1 MGAEILVETV
11 AGGGLSAPAALSA
24 GEDDYRA
31 LHDALSSNARGREF
45 LAKFARRNRHAD
57 TEMLLAALDRLEA
70 RMRADGTAHER
81 LRDELRMLLIAIR
94 LTRPDID
101 ASGAPDKA
109 EKLAALLDM
118 LASRIDA
125 MVARSTGDDA
135 APAES
140 PPAAAVLSLVPI
152 SDEPE
157 LPIPAPA
164 APPREIALV
173 RSTVAMPE
181 VTFIGGA
188 PLGPKVVEHVEIE
201 KPAPVASPA
210 PVLAPIPLPAMA
222 KLPAIDPL
230 APIKALSEFER
241 IALFT

>member
-11 AGGGLSAPAALSA
+11 AGGGLSAPPAPDA

-31 LHDALSSNARGREF
+31 LHDALSSSARGREF
-45 LAKFARRNRHAD
+45 LAEFARRNRHAD

-94 LTRPDID
+94 LTRPNSDTT
-101 ASGAPDKA
+101 GAPDNT
-109 EKLAALLDM
+109 EKLVALLDM

-125 MVARSTGDDA
+125 MVARSASDDA
-135 APAES
+135 VPAEAPPS
-140 PPAAAVLSLVPI
+140 PAAVLSLVPI

-173 RSTVAMPE
+173 RSAVAMPE

-188 PLGPKVVEHVEIE
+188 PLGPKVVEHADIE
-201 KPAPVASPA
+201 KPAP
-210 PVLAPIPLPAMA
+210 APIPLPAMA
-222 KLPAIDPL
+222 ELLAIDPL
-230 APIKALSEFER
+230 APIRALSEFER

>member
-11 AGGGLSAPAALSA
+11 AGGGLSAPAAPNA

-31 LHDALSSNARGREF
+31 LHDALSANTRGREF
-45 LAKFARRNRHAD
+45 LAEFARRNRHAD

-81 LRDELRMLLIAIR
+81 LRDELRMLLIAVR
-94 LTRPDID
+94 LTQPNID
-101 ASGAPDKA
+101 ATGAPDKT

-125 MVARSTGDDA
+125 MVARSASDDA
-135 APAES
+135 PPAES
-140 PPAAAVLSLVPI
+140 PPATAVLSLVPI

-173 RSTVAMPE
+173 RSAVAMPE
-181 VTFIGGA
+181 VTFIGSA
-188 PLGPKVVEHVEIE
+188 PLGPKVVEHVELG
-201 KPAPVASPA
+201 KPAPVLS
-210 PVLAPIPLPAMA
+210 PIPLPAMT

>member
-1 MGAEILVETV
+1 MPDKVLVDMVLAAGSAVAAEPVSPATTDDYQTLH
-11 AGGGLSAPAALSA
+11 AALS
-24 GEDDYRA
+24 
-31 LHDALSSNARGREF
+31 SSARGREF
-45 LAKFARRNRHAD
+45 LAEFAGRNRHAD

-101 ASGAPDKA
+101 AASAPDKA
-109 EKLAALLDM
+109 EKLVALLDM

-125 MVARSTGDDA
+125 MVARGASDDA
-135 APAES
+135 APAEAPSS
-140 PPAAAVLSLVPI
+140 PAAVLSLVPI

-157 LPIPAPA
+157 LPIPAPT

-173 RSTVAMPE
+173 RSAVAMPE

-188 PLGPKVVEHVEIE
+188 PLGPKVVEHVDIE
-201 KPAPVASPA
+201 MPAP
-210 PVLAPIPLPAMA
+210 APIPLPAMA
-222 KLPAIDPL
+222 KLPALDPL